1 MKKAGETLLTNVA
14 NLLKV
19 KTIITLTVII
29 AVSVLAVKGKEI
41 DAAYL
46 TIAGTIIA
54 FYFSKSDS
62 KKEE

>member
-1 MKKAGETLLTNVA
+1 
-14 NLLKV
+14 LKV

-54 FYFSKSDS
+54 FYFSKTDS